1 MYTDTVS
8 ISTAASF
15 CKEANAKREW
25 LVTKGKGRL
34 GTSQISRRQ
43 MFPPIPKRHW
53 VRSSKGKSELVCVQP
68 PPPLKQNQGDRPLSP
83 QFCSRRRG
91 GRLKANAE
99 PVILKMKQAFFE
111 SYCEKINNALHTIR
125 NTLIRLY
132 GIDQ

>member
-1 MYTDTVS
+1 
-8 ISTAASF
+8 
-15 CKEANAKREW
+15 
-25 LVTKGKGRL
+25 
-34 GTSQISRRQ
+34 

-53 VRSSKGKSELVCVQP
+53 VRSSKGKSELVRVQP

-83 QFCSRRRG
+83 QFCSRRGG
-91 GRLKANAE
+91 GRLKAKAE